1 MLREIHDS
9 GMCVCIT
16 DFSHARVS
24 HEMPLHVRRR
34 FSHMLWNIKGH
45 RVDATGIDAFDV
57 VKLCSSLRPLLPL
70 ALAQGA
76 MGYRRRQN
84 STAVPNVEA
93 PC

>member
-1 MLREIHDS
+1 
-9 GMCVCIT
+9 
-16 DFSHARVS
+16 
-24 HEMPLHVRRR
+24 
-34 FSHMLWNIKGH
+34 MLWNNECHG
-45 RVDATGIDAFDV
+45 VDATGIDPFDV

-93 PC
+93 HC